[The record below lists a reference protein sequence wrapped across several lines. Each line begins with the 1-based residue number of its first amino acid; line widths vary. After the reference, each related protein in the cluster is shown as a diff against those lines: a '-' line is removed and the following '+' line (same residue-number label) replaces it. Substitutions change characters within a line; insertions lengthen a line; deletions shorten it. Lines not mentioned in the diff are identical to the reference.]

1 MVAAAGFAAAA
12 AMVGAL
18 ADCGTRVQARLAAPT
33 VPRSGTMRVA
43 FVSCCQIGRQE
54 CRLLRYHRAPLL
66 QHHLRGRSAR
76 RRCCRCVLISAARPA
91 RSLPNRTEGAS
102 RPAARSAQQ
111 AAVARACGQGPN
123 TWMALDASTN
133 HDSRMARH
141 AQVAWQCQHVRSS
154 GGGCKQAGPR
164 CQRHCVLSRHWLSDC
179 VTSFY
184 FLTDPY

>member
-12 AMVGAL
+12 ARVGAL
-18 ADCGTRVQARLAAPT
+18 ADCGTRRRARLAAPT

-43 FVSCCQIGRQE
+43 FVSCCQIGRQV

-133 HDSRMARH
+133 HDSGFTNGTTRTSSMAMS
-141 AQVAWQCQHVRSS
+141 ACQELRRRL
-154 GGGCKQAGPR
+154 QAGRTSLPATLR
-164 CQRHCVLSRHWLSDC
+164 AVTALAVRLRNVLLLS
-179 VTSFY
+179 Y
-184 FLTDPY
+184 

>member
-111 AAVARACGQGPN
+111 AAVARACGPRPEHVDGVGRIDQSRFTNG
-123 TWMALDASTN
+123 TTRTSSMAMSA
-133 HDSRMARH
+133 
-141 AQVAWQCQHVRSS
+141 CQELRRRL
-154 GGGCKQAGPR
+154 QAGRTSLPATLR
-164 CQRHCVLSRHWLSDC
+164 AVTALAVRLRNVLLLS
-179 VTSFY
+179 Y
-184 FLTDPY
+184 

>member
-12 AMVGAL
+12 ARVGAL

-133 HDSRMARH
+133 HDARMARH
-141 AQVAWQCQHVRSS
+141 AQVAAWQCQHVRSS
-154 GGGCKQAGPR
+154 GGGCKQAGR
-164 CQRHCVLSRHWLSDC
+164 QDLVASDTAC
-179 VTSFY
+179 CHGTGC
-184 FLTDPY
+184 PIA